1 MPPVRSPLSPCQRH
15 VAGRGRCRSVTV
27 LQEGTRPRRAGTSR
41 PLSLRVWRLGLAL
54 PPAAAAPQ
62 PYVLPGD
69 PLAAP
74 PPPPAERRR
83 HRRAPGGARPKA
95 AGLFSSP
102 NTLLPVG
109 FWGVW
114 GGFFSQYT
122 GLGVG
127 FFFSMNGPK
136 NQDGTNIS
144 ELVEFN
150 QPLTLVLIK
159 AEIRTAGTVTP
170 RVTITAP

>member
-1 MPPVRSPLSPCQRH
+1 MLCLQPPRPHSPMSFP
-15 VAGRGRCRSVTV
+15 
-27 LQEGTRPRRAGTSR
+27 GTPSRPRRRRRLSGAGT
-41 PLSLRVWRLGLAL
+41 AEL
-54 PPAAAAPQ
+54 P
-62 PYVLPGD
+62 
-69 PLAAP
+69 
-74 PPPPAERRR
+74 E
-83 HRRAPGGARPKA
+83 APGQKPQV
-95 AGLFSSP
+95 SS
-102 NTLLPVG
+102 LLPTPSCRLVFG
-109 FWGVW
+109 GVW